1 MKKVLYFS
9 ASWCGPC
16 KQLGPIMESL
26 SGEINY
32 EKINVD
38 TATDLVTEHGIRNI
52 PTMVLIKNG
61 QAVSRKTGLLP
72 KQEILNWY
80 NNG

>member
-9 ASWCGPC
+9 ATWCGPC

-26 SGEINY
+26 SSEINY

-38 TATDLVTEHGIRNI
+38 TSPDLVTKYGIRNI
-52 PTMVLIKNG
+52 PTMILVENG
-61 QAVSRKTGLLP
+61 EAKSRKTGLLP
-72 KQEILNWY
+72 KDQILAWY
-80 NNG
+80 NG

>member
-9 ASWCGPC
+9 ATWCGPC

-26 SGEINY
+26 STEINY
-32 EKINVD
+32 EKVNVD
-38 TATDLVTEHGIRNI
+38 TSPDLVTEHGIRNI
-52 PTMVLIKNG
+52 PTMILTVDG
-61 QAVSRKTGLLP
+61 QAVDRKTGLLP
-72 KQEILNWY
+72 RQEILNWY